1 MGLCGQLS
9 WSPLWCFITTC
20 HGSPAAG
27 GIHSSPPPVLQSWP
41 PLSKVL
47 SGLSWLSRVRLPRLR
62 VLPPY
67 RRGPCEDG
75 VPLQEDGMQV
85 SAASA
90 VRPKGSWPRRPPR
103 TPGKPLPRTPALSPL
118 SEFHNPAGL
127 AGKGGSGSCRFICTW
142 IIGHWDFVRA
152 VRHPNCPGASGF
164 GAGETRGG
172 GWGGGGAKATCGASH
187 ADGAINLGHFLH
199 LLLLRQCFPEGSAL
213 PLSRGVLF
221 WSPRWTSVAAPGPM
235 GRSLNRSSQ
244 IFLLETSKA

>member
-1 MGLCGQLS
+1 MPTLMGLCGQLS

-172 GWGGGGAKATCGASH
+172 GWGGRCQGHMWSISRRWGHKSGPFPPPAPSPPVFPGGICPPP
-187 ADGAINLGHFLH
+187 
-199 LLLLRQCFPEGSAL
+199 FPGCVVLEPTVDLSGS
-213 PLSRGVLF
+213 S
-221 WSPRWTSVAAPGPM
+221 GPH
-235 GRSLNRSSQ
+235 GQKPEQ
-244 IFLLETSKA
+244 I